1 MRKWKAAVYGCAIAL
16 ALPSWPAVAGGFGF
30 RMASRPMHMGFS
42 RIVPPFTSFH
52 SGIVPP
58 FTSFDTPFFRKFG
71 RRFPFFGQGAGF
83 FGQGAGVS
91 VPFWFGDWFDNGF
104 GNGALQAG
112 STPMYIINPAVPPP
126 PPVVYN
132 PPTVETTPA
141 GVEVVRLMS
150 TSPARP

>member
-42 RIVPPFTSFH
+42 RIVPPFTSF
-52 SGIVPP
+52 
-58 FTSFDTPFFRKFG
+58 DTPFFRKFG
-71 RRFPFFGQGAGF
+71 RRFPFFGQGAG
-83 FGQGAGVS
+83 VS
-91 VPFWFGDWFDNGF
+91 FPFWFGDWSDNGF